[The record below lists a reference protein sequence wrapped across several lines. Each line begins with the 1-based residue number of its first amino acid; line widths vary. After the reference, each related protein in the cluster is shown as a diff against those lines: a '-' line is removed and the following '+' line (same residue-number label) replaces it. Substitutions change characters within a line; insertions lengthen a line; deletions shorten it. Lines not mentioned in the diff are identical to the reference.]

1 MARTFE
7 ITRNKTAL
15 LIVDLQNDFVRKDAP
30 LFVEAALKSIPANQT
45 LLAFARQQLMPVIF
59 TKFVSG
65 KTPSL
70 LWNWS
75 PEIASDNCCR
85 RGYERYYPD
94 IGKSEL
100 CTDIIEELKPL
111 TPEDYIIEKYHYSS
125 FRNTNLIDILRSE
138 GVDTVAVAGTVTQI
152 CVLDTIQDGFAE
164 GFKMI
169 AISDCVSTWDEVQ
182 QKAVLD
188 NIAHKY
194 GMVMSSDEFMDI
206 LRADNEK
213 S

>member
-75 PEIASDNCCR
+75 PEIANDNCCR
-85 RGYERYYPD
+85 RGYER
-94 IGKSEL
+94 
-100 CTDIIEELKPL
+100 
-111 TPEDYIIEKYHYSS
+111 
-125 FRNTNLIDILRSE
+125 
-138 GVDTVAVAGTVTQI
+138 
-152 CVLDTIQDGFAE
+152 
-164 GFKMI
+164 
-169 AISDCVSTWDEVQ
+169 
-182 QKAVLD
+182 
-188 NIAHKY
+188 
-194 GMVMSSDEFMDI
+194 
-206 LRADNEK
+206 
-213 S
+213 